1 MITAVLIVPVLGQT
15 SASSLVTKSHTLLQ
29 QEKYEDALVA
39 CNNAIDLDPYNSMA
53 WNNKAYAL
61 LELKRTEEALQAA
74 EKAINIDRRW
84 GSPWVNKACALL
96 RLNRTEQR
104 KH

>member
-1 MITAVLIVPVLGQT
+1 
-15 SASSLVTKSHTLLQ
+15 
-29 QEKYEDALVA
+29 
-39 CNNAIDLDPYNSMA
+39 MA